1 MTYPNYL
8 PLVEI
13 TRGPIVESIHCGA
26 IAVVDKNGR
35 VLAGVGDPEIVTYP
49 RSTTKP
55 IQALPFVE
63 LGGPQHFGLTERELA
78 ILCASHTG
86 TDDHF
91 NVVSSI
97 QAKIGVTEDDLLCGV
112 HDPSDKPTAIAMRQR
127 GDAPTPNRHNCSGKH
142 TGMLA
147 QAILRGLS
155 KEEYI
160 DPQHPVQQLIIK
172 VFSEMTDMPVEQIG
186 IGIDG
191 CSAPV
196 FALPLRNLA
205 MAFARLGDPSELSP
219 ERAAACRQITHAMM
233 THPDMVAGPGRFDTI
248 AMSLLEGRMFAKG
261 GAEGYQGIGLLPGA
275 LGPGSPALG
284 ISFKIA
290 DGDQTGRA
298 RDVVAIEI
306 LRQLGLLSQAQIA
319 EHLAEKAPRPNTNWR
334 QFVVGEIRPS
344 FELKLE
350 RYWE

>member
-8 PLVEI
+8 PLVEV

-26 IAVVDKNGR
+26 IAVVDALGR
-35 VLAGVGDPEIVTYP
+35 VVASVGDPEIVTYP

-55 IQALPFVE
+55 LQALPFVE
-63 LGGPQHFGLTERELA
+63 LGGPQHFGLSERELSVM
-78 ILCASHTG
+78 CASHTG

-91 NVVSSI
+91 RVVSGI
-97 QAKIGVTEDDLLCGV
+97 QAKIGVTEADLLCGV
-112 HDPSDKPTAIAMRQR
+112 HDPGDKPTAAAMRER
-127 GDAPTPNRHNCSGKH
+127 GEASTPIRHNCSGKH

-160 DPQHPVQQLIIK
+160 DPQHPVQQLILQT
-172 VFSEMTDMPVEQIG
+172 FAEMTDMPLEQIG

-205 MAFARLGDPSELSP
+205 MAFARLGDPAGLAP
-219 ERAAACRQITHAMM
+219 ARAAACRQITHAMM

-248 AMSLLEGRMFAKG
+248 AMQLLGGRLFAKG
-261 GAEGYQGIGLLPGA
+261 GAEGYQGIGLMPGA

-290 DGDQTGRA
+290 DGDLSDRA
-298 RDVVAIEI
+298 RTVVSVEI
-306 LRQLGLLSQAQIA
+306 LRQLGLVSQAQIE
-319 EHLAEKAPRPNTNWR
+319 EHFAAMAARPNTNWR
-334 QFVVGEIRPS
+334 KFVVGEIRPA
-344 FELKLE
+344 FELKLV
-350 RYWE
+350 RNW

>member
-8 PLVEI
+8 PLVEF

-35 VLAGVGDPEIVTYP
+35 VVASVGDPEIVTYP

-55 IQALPFVE
+55 VQVLPFVE

-78 ILCASHTG
+78 ILCASHSG

-97 QAKIGVTEDDLLCGV
+97 QAKIGVTEKDLLCGV
-112 HDPSDKPTAIAMRQR
+112 HDPFDKPTAAAMRQR
-127 GDAPTPNRHNCSGKH
+127 GETPTPNRHNCSGKH

-160 DPQHPVQQLIIK
+160 DPQHPVQQLITK
-172 VFSEMTDMPVEQIG
+172 AFSEMTGLPQEQIG

-196 FALPLRNLA
+196 FALPLRNMA
-205 MAFARLGDPSELSP
+205 MAFARLGDPAGLAP
-219 ERAAACRQITHAMM
+219 VRAAACRQVTHAMM
-233 THPDMVAGPGRFDTI
+233 THPDMVAGPGRFDTV
-248 AMSLLEGRMFAKG
+248 AMGLLGERMFSKG
-261 GAEGYQGIGLLPGA
+261 GAEGYQGMGLLPGA

-290 DGDQTGRA
+290 DGDPADRA
-298 RDVVAIEI
+298 RNVVAIEI
-306 LRQLGLLSQAQIA
+306 LRQFGLLTQAQID
-319 EHLAEKAPRPNTNWR
+319 EHLADKAARPNTNWR
-334 QFVVGEIRPS
+334 QFNVGEIRTA
-344 FELKLE
+344 FELKLD